1 MTEQTSSPFRRLIDR
16 LLPKVPNFFLLLHE
30 QCVQVAHTTDLL
42 VEYMESADAEV
53 GTQIKKDEHDA
64 DKVKVRN
71 LHVLNEAFSTP
82 IDREDIYRTIQA
94 LDDVVNYCKTTV
106 NEMVVLGVVPD
117 KYCLEMAVH
126 MKSGVDA
133 LVAGFAVLGAD
144 PKTAIPHADA
154 ARKAERKVEKL
165 YRKAIADLFQGSDY
179 LDMFK
184 RREIYRHLSNAADR
198 VATCANTL
206 HDVVVK
212 IC

>member
-1 MTEQTSSPFRRLIDR
+1 MAEQQTSFIQR
-16 LLPKVPNFFLLLHE
+16 LLPKVPNFFVLLHE
-30 QCVQVAHTTDLL
+30 QCVQVAHTAELL
-42 VEYMESADAEV
+42 VEYMESADPEV
-53 GTQIKKDEHDA
+53 GEHIKRDEHEA
-64 DKVKVRN
+64 DKIKVRN

-106 NEMVVLGVVPD
+106 NEMAVLGVVPD
-117 KYCLEMAVH
+117 KYCLEMAVY
-126 MKSGVDA
+126 MKAGVDA
-133 LVAGFAVLGAD
+133 LVGGLEKLGSN
-144 PKTAIPHADA
+144 PKGAIPYADA

-165 YRKAIADLFQGSDY
+165 YRKAIAELFQGDNY